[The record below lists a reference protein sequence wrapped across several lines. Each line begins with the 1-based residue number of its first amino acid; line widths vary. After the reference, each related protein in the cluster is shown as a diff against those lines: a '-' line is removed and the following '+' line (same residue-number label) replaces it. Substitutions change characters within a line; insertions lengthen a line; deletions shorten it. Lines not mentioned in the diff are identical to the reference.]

1 MTLKYARICIF
12 VARLECRRV
21 TVTMLLSVRFFMI
34 DVISFYG

>member
-12 VARLECRRV
+12 VARRECRRV